1 MALTKY
7 KGDNCALEI
16 GISNNADST
25 SQNYGL
31 SLCLKDDGGV
41 EYTLWIIT
49 VLGTIITGGFSKI
62 TDTNKMK
69 KNKFYLEK
77 ATTYNYTAT
86 IPLPEFEKEGKIYGQ
101 LGIYDGTDENSEL
114 KVGTTYDH
122 AYNYEKKKFSM
133 SLSVNWK

>member
-1 MALTKY
+1 MVVTKY
-7 KGDNCALEI
+7 KGDTCVIAI

-25 SQNYGL
+25 AQNYGL

-86 IPLPEFEKEGKIYGQ
+86 IPLPEFETEGKIYGR
-101 LGIYDGTDENSEL
+101 LGIYDGTDEDSEL
-114 KVGTTYDH
+114 IAETTYD
-122 AYNYEKKKFSM
+122 YVYDYLKKKFSM
-133 SLSVNWK
+133 SISVNWK

>member
-1 MALTKY
+1 MVLTKY
-7 KGDNCALEI
+7 KGDNCELNI
-16 GISNNADST
+16 GISNDADST

-31 SLCLKDDGGV
+31 ILCLKDDGGV
-41 EYTLWIIT
+41 EYTLWVIT

-86 IPLPEFEKEGKIYGQ
+86 IPLPEFETEGKIYGQ
-101 LGIYDGTDENSEL
+101 LGIYDGTDEDSEL
-114 KVGTTYDH
+114 IAETTYD
-122 AYNYEKKKFSM
+122 YVYDYLKKKFSM

>member
-1 MALTKY
+1 MVLTKY
-7 KGDNCALEI
+7 KGDNCELNI
-16 GISNNADST
+16 GISNDADST

-31 SLCLKDDGGV
+31 ILCLKDDGGV
-41 EYTLWIIT
+41 EYTLWVIT

-86 IPLPEFEKEGKIYGQ
+86 IPLPEFETEGKIYGQ
-101 LGIYDGTDENSEL
+101 LGIYDGTDEDSEL
-114 KVGTTYDH
+114 IAETTYD
-122 AYNYEKKKFSM
+122 YVYDYLKKKFSM
-133 SLSVNWK
+133 SISVNWK

>member
-1 MALTKY
+1 MVLTKY
-7 KGDNCALEI
+7 KGDNCELNI
-16 GISNNADST
+16 GISNDADST

-31 SLCLKDDGGV
+31 ILCLKDDGGV

-69 KNKFYLEK
+69 KNKFYFEK

-86 IPLPEFEKEGKIYGQ
+86 IPLPEFETEGKIYGQ
-101 LGIYDGTDENSEL
+101 LGIYDGTDEDSEL
-114 KVGTTYDH
+114 IAETTYD
-122 AYNYEKKKFSM
+122 YVYDYLKKKFSM
-133 SLSVNWK
+133 SVSVNWK

>member
-1 MALTKY
+1 MVLTKY
-7 KGDNCALEI
+7 KGDNCELNI
-16 GISNNADST
+16 GISNDADST

-31 SLCLKDDGGV
+31 ILCLKDDGGV
-41 EYTLWIIT
+41 EYTLWVIT

-86 IPLPEFEKEGKIYGQ
+86 IPLPEFETEGKIYGQ
-101 LGIYDGTDENSEL
+101 LGIYDGTDEDSEL
-114 KVGTTYDH
+114 IAETTYD
-122 AYNYEKKKFSM
+122 YVYDYLKKKFAM

>member
-1 MALTKY
+1 MVLTKY
-7 KGDNCALEI
+7 KGDNCELSI
-16 GISNNADST
+16 GISNDANST
-25 SQNYGL
+25 SQNYGM
-31 SLCLKDDGGV
+31 SLCLKDDAGV
-41 EYTLWIIT
+41 EYTLWVIT

-62 TDTNKMK
+62 IDTNKIK

-101 LGIYDGTDENSEL
+101 LGIYDGTDESSEL

-122 AYNYEKKKFSM
+122 AYNYEKKNSR
-133 SLSVNWK
+133 

>member
-31 SLCLKDDGGV
+31 SLCLKDESDN
-41 EYTLWIIT
+41 EYTLGIVT
-49 VLGTIITGGFSKI
+49 VIGTILTGGFSKI
-62 TDTNKMK
+62 TDTNKIK
-69 KNKFYLEK
+69 KNKFYFEK

-86 IPLPEFEKEGKIYGQ
+86 IPLPEFETEGKIYGQ
-101 LGIYDGTDENSEL
+101 LGIYDGTDEDSEL
-114 KVGTTYDH
+114 IAETTYD
-122 AYNYEKKKFSM
+122 YVYDYLKKKFAM

>member
-1 MALTKY
+1 MVLTKY
-7 KGDNCALEI
+7 KGDNCELSI
-16 GISNNADST
+16 GISNDANST
-25 SQNYGL
+25 SQNYGM
-31 SLCLKDDGGV
+31 SLCLKDDAGV
-41 EYTLWIIT
+41 EYTLWVIT

-62 TDTNKMK
+62 IDTNKIK

-114 KVGTTYDH
+114 KAGTTYDH

>member
-1 MALTKY
+1 MVLTKY

-16 GISNNADST
+16 GISNDTNST

-41 EYTLWIIT
+41 EYTLWVIT

-86 IPLPEFEKEGKIYGQ
+86 IPLPEFETEGKIYGQ
-101 LGIYDGTDENSEL
+101 LGIYDGTDEDSEL
-114 KVGTTYDH
+114 IAETTYD
-122 AYNYEKKKFSM
+122 YVYDYLKKKFSM
-133 SLSVNWK
+133 SISVNWK

>member
-31 SLCLKDDGGV
+31 SLCLKDESDN
-41 EYTLWIIT
+41 EYTLGIVT
-49 VLGTIITGGFSKI
+49 VIGTILTGGFSKI
-62 TDTNKMK
+62 TDTNKIK
-69 KNKFYLEK
+69 KNKFYFEK

-86 IPLPEFEKEGKIYGQ
+86 IPLPEFETEGKIYGQ
-101 LGIYDGTDENSEL
+101 LGIYDGTDEDSEL
-114 KVGTTYDH
+114 IAETTYD
-122 AYNYEKKKFSM
+122 YVYDYLKKNSR
-133 SLSVNWK
+133 